1 MKNSTNRQGLTAS
14 IGASEFK
21 TPSGR
26 DALVPV
32 GTLATEPGTT
42 QGIPATPEVQQPPS
56 AAEAGTRETAWRSV
70 RHGIAQWRL
79 RRECGH
85 DALWPTGWRMA
96 WYEPARGVGVFYPM
110 PLHWVA
116 RAAREVE
123 WRVGL
128 LWRAPSREAQEVCDC
143 DRLYRE
149 KRRLAEEFSSGYT
162 AGWRECFQA
171 CMEAI
176 EEELSTLLPAGHNRK
191 WKA

>member
-1 MKNSTNRQGLTAS
+1 MKNSTSQQGLTAS
-14 IGASEFK
+14 MAANEFR
-21 TPSGR
+21 TPSGG

-32 GTLATEPGTT
+32 GTLATEPGTR
-42 QGIPATPEVQQPPS
+42 QGIPATPEVQELFS
-56 AAEAGTRETAWRSV
+56 GTGTHETAWGRV
-70 RHGIAQWRL
+70 RHRIARWRL

-85 DALWPTGWRMA
+85 DAVWPTGWRMA
-96 WYEPARGVGVFYPM
+96 WYEPARGVGVFYPIL
-110 PLHWVA
+110 LHWVA

-143 DRLYRE
+143 ERLYRE
-149 KRRLAEEFSSGYT
+149 KRRLAEEFSNGYT

-176 EEELSTLLPAGHNRK
+176 EEELSTLLPAGQNRK